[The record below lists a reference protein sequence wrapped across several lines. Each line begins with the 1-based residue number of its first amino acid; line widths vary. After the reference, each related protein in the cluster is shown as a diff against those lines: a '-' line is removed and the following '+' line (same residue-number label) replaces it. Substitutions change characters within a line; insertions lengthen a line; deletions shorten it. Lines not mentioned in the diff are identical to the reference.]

1 MSNQVTSNRPKR
13 NRITFKVYYMIEVKN
28 SDGKVLK
35 RIRRLSHSFT
45 QGFGGAIEWWFTG
58 NPQISISE
66 ASPSSGTVNFSQLN
80 TCIGYLADGTAGV
93 AHAGGSGDDT
103 TNIQVGSGTAKT
115 TISDTSLGS
124 VILNGTSSGQL
135 EYGSASVFTPT
146 INTSTN
152 QATMQISRSFTNNS
166 GANVTV
172 SEVGLVLNTPN
183 VTPFLVLH
191 DLLPST
197 ITVGNGQVLTV
208 TYQFVVST

>member
-1 MSNQVTSNRPKR
+1 MVVKMSIQVTSSRPKR
-13 NRITFKVYYMIEVKN
+13 NRITFKVYYMVEVKN

-35 RIRRLSHSFT
+35 RISRLSHSFT
-45 QGFGGAIEWWFTG
+45 QGFGGAIEWWFTSG
-58 NPQISISE
+58 SQISISQ
-66 ASPSSGTVNFSQLN
+66 ASPSSGNVNFGQN
-80 TCIGYLADGTAGV
+80 EFCIGYSV
-93 AHAGGSGDDT
+93 SGGSGSDT
-103 TNIQVGSGTAKT
+103 TGIQVGSGTAKT

-135 EYGSASVFTPT
+135 EYGSTSVFPPT

-183 VTPFLVLH
+183 GTPFLALH
-191 DLLPST
+191 DLLPSP

>member
-1 MSNQVTSNRPKR
+1 MVVKMSIQVTSSRPKR
-13 NRITFKVYYMIEVKN
+13 NRITFKVYYMLEVKN

-58 NPQISISE
+58 NPQISISK
-66 ASPSSGTVNFSQLN
+66 ASPSSGGVNFGQNSS
-80 TCIGYLADGTAGV
+80 CIGYFV
-93 AHAGGSGDDT
+93 SGGSGDDT
-103 TNIQVGSGTAKT
+103 TGIQVGSGTAKT

-135 EYGSASVFTPT
+135 EYGSTSVFTPT

-152 QATMQISRSFTNNS
+152 QATMQVSRSFTNNS

-172 SEVGLVLNTPN
+172 SEVGLVLTTPN
-183 VTPFLVLH
+183 GTPFLVLH
-191 DLLPST
+191 DLLPSP

>member
-1 MSNQVTSNRPKR
+1 MSIQVTSSRPKR
-13 NRITFKVYYMIEVKN
+13 NRITFKVYYMVEVKN

-66 ASPSSGTVNFSQLN
+66 ASPSSGSVNFGQNSS
-80 TCIGYLADGTAGV
+80 CIGYFVRGA
-93 AHAGGSGDDT
+93 SGDDT
-103 TNIQVGSGTAKT
+103 TGIQVGSGTAKT
-115 TISDTSLGS
+115 TISDTSLGN

-135 EYGSASVFTPT
+135 EYGSTSVFTPT
-146 INTSTN
+146 INSSTN
-152 QATMQISRSFTNNS
+152 QATMQVSRSFTNNS

-172 SEVGLVLNTPN
+172 SEVGLVLTTPN
-183 VTPFLVLH
+183 STPFLVLH
-191 DLLPST
+191 DLLPSP

>member
-1 MSNQVTSNRPKR
+1 MVVKMSIQVTNSRPKR
-13 NRITFKVYYMIEVKN
+13 NRITFKVYYTVEVKN

-35 RIRRLSHSFT
+35 RIRRISHSFT

-58 NPQISISE
+58 NPQISISK
-66 ASPSSGTVNFSQLN
+66 ASPSSGGVNYGMSNQW
-80 TCIGYLADGTAGV
+80 CMGYFVG
-93 AHAGGSGDDT
+93 GGSGDDT
-103 TNIQVGSGTAKT
+103 TGIQVGSGTAKT

-135 EYGSASVFTPT
+135 EYGSTSVFAPT

-166 GANVTV
+166 GANITV

-183 VTPFLVLH
+183 NTPFLALH
-191 DLLPST
+191 DLLPSP